1 MVAPRG
7 RRSLPLLALVAATLL
22 APPGRAAAQ
31 EPRLV
36 SISLAFAA
44 PAGTNLAG
52 SLRFEPVQEG
62 AQTIVLE
69 VEKGLVEPVRLPA
82 GTRWNVQLEAPGFWA
97 APQALD
103 VGAGSPEQ
111 ALRIPVWPLGTLTG
125 KFRGKKGEELPRQF
139 SVGVVVPPLVGG
151 HRQRPA
157 STWDCPVEETGAFR
171 CPFPALAADLVLQA
185 GRFVPVYRWGLTVPA
200 GRELPLGEIT
210 LERGASLAGWVAV
223 EGGVVDPEACTARI
237 LPLLA
242 PGGGAAEAQRLGRT
256 SRTVP
261 VRKDGFFQI
270 AGLAPG
276 SYTVEVQQPG
286 YAPARLSPV
295 EIKALAETAL
305 DQPLVLAPSLR
316 LEIVLAPS
324 RDWLD
329 RPWQVHVSRTGDPG
343 DGPELQPVFRGAAG
357 QEGQVAVP
365 DQPPGRY
372 WITVLD
378 SLGNRLHVE
387 PDLRIEGPADAH
399 RVIEVEVLTVKGTL
413 SLGDEPLAGTLWFG
427 GRSGEVSV
435 KMEADTEGAFHGVLP
450 RGGHWR
456 IDVSAPKPRVEA
468 STSVDVRPDRAGRAA
483 LEVVLPDTRLFGR
496 VLTEDG
502 RPAADALVAVAG
514 AAEAVLLRSDE
525 QGEFETRGLPE
536 GWATL
541 SGRHDTPEGLWTA
554 EGASVHLQEGQAVG
568 PVELRLRRTRILSGT
583 VLAPHGPLAGAALE
597 VYPAPPSPG
606 GPDAVRTGLTGE
618 FQARVPA
625 SAPAALAVVSPP
637 GYALTAFEI
646 PLDGRGAVLRVGAEA
661 GDLEVALPL
670 PGAQLGERGLA
681 FWLFQNGRLLPPAV
695 LASWALAHGVGHST
709 FAGERLTLPRLAPGE
724 YRACLGPA
732 GGALALLLGQED
744 GSSCASGPL
753 GPGERLQLTL
763 SAPDR
768 PGPVSRQ

>member
-1 MVAPRG
+1 M
-7 RRSLPLLALVAATLL
+7 LLAT
-22 APPGRAAAQ
+22 PWRAGAQ

-36 SISLAFAA
+36 TISLALAA
-44 PAGTNLAG
+44 PAGVPLAG
-52 SLRFEPVQEG
+52 RLFFEPVREG
-62 AQTIVLE
+62 AQPIVLRI
-69 VEKGLVEPVRLPA
+69 EKGLVEPVRLPA
-82 GTRWNVQLEAPGFWA
+82 GTRWNVRLDAPGFWA
-97 APQALD
+97 APHALE
-103 VGAGSPEQ
+103 VGAESSGQ

-125 KFRGKKGEELPRQF
+125 RFRVKKGEELPRQF

-151 HRQRPA
+151 RRQRPA

-185 GRFVPVYRWGLTVPA
+185 GHFVPVYQWGLTVPT
-200 GRELPLGEIT
+200 GRELPLGEIS
-210 LERGASLAGWVAV
+210 LERGASLAGWVAA
-223 EGGVVDPEACTARI
+223 EGGAVDPAACTARV

-242 PGGGAAEAQRLGRT
+242 PGGGAAEAQRIGRT
-256 SRTVP
+256 SRIAA

-286 YAPARLSPV
+286 YAPARVSPV
-295 EIKALAETAL
+295 EIRAQGETAL
-305 DQPLVLAPSLR
+305 DRPLLLAPSLR
-316 LEIVLAPS
+316 LEIVLAPP

-329 RPWQVHVSRTGDPG
+329 RSWQIDVSRSGDLG
-343 DGPELQPVFRGAAG
+343 DGPELRPVFRGAAG
-357 QEGQVAVP
+357 EEGRLAVP
-365 DQPPGRY
+365 GQPPGRY

-399 RVIEVEVLTVKGTL
+399 RVIEVEVLTVRGTL

-435 KMEADTEGAFHGVLP
+435 KMETDGEGAFHGVLP

-456 IDVSAPKPRVEA
+456 IEISAPRPRVEA
-468 STSVDVRPDRAGRAA
+468 STRVDLRPDRSGRAA
-483 LEVVLPDTRLFGR
+483 LEVVLPDTQLFGR
-496 VLTEDG
+496 VLTEEG
-502 RPAADALVAVAG
+502 RPAANALVTVAG

-525 QGEFETRGLPE
+525 QGGFEARGLPE

-541 SGRHDTPEGLWTA
+541 SGRHDTPEGIWTV
-554 EGASVHLQEGQAVG
+554 EGASVHLQEDQAMG
-568 PVELRLRRTRILSGT
+568 PVELRLRRTRILAGT
-583 VLAPHGPLAGAALE
+583 VLAPHGPVAGAALE
-597 VYPAPPSPG
+597 VYPAPPAPG
-606 GPDAVRTGLTGE
+606 SPDAVRTGLTGE

-625 SAPAALAVVSPP
+625 AAPAALAVVSPP
-637 GYALTAFEI
+637 GYALTAFEV
-646 PLDGRGAVLRVGAEA
+646 PLDGRGALLRVGVEA

-670 PGAQLGERGLA
+670 PGSQLEARGLA

-695 LASWALAHGVGHST
+695 LASWALAHGVGPAT

-753 GPGERLQLTL
+753 GPGERLRLTL
-763 SAPDR
+763 
-768 PGPVSRQ
+768 Q